1 LWKRKTC
8 FSKTVFLVQRP
19 NFSRHFRSFSWLSWE
34 KPKKS
39 LGFQGFTGATY
50 GKTMEKPIFSCKKT
64 MEKPVEN
71 RPNTAMEL
79 MRQLH
84 PCGGSFLEAI
94 FACRD
99 ASRWVPQKIQ
109 ET

>member
-1 LWKRKTC
+1 
-8 FSKTVFLVQRP
+8 
-19 NFSRHFRSFSWLSWE
+19 
-34 KPKKS
+34 
-39 LGFQGFTGATY
+39 
-50 GKTMEKPIFSCKKT
+50 MEKPWKNLFFHVKKQW
-64 MEKPVEN
+64 KNPWKID
-71 RPNTAMEL
+71 PKTAMEL